1 MGRRSKEI
9 AVAVPDQRGRL
20 AVVTGANSGIGFE
33 TARRLALA
41 GADVLLAV
49 RDGDRG
55 ERAAERIRA
64 ETGSAG
70 EVGGASGS
78 GGAGSGGSVA
88 VAALD
93 LASLDAIASFAEV
106 LLERGRPV
114 DLLVNNAGVMGV
126 PSRHTTKDG
135 FELQFG
141 TNYLGHFALTG
152 RLLPLLRG
160 AAAPRVVSVGSLTAW
175 GARIDLTNLNSER
188 RYHAYSAYGRSKL
201 ACLLFAQEL
210 DRRSARAGWGVRS
223 TAAHPGSCRTNLAY
237 RGPVLGRAPGGVNL
251 TAMAMSVPGF
261 SQEPA
266 RGALPLLVAA
276 TSERAVGGGYYGPD
290 GLGEL
295 TGLPARAR
303 LPRRAT
309 DLTTAAQLWR
319 ASEQLTGVGFPT

>member
-1 MGRRSKEI
+1 MGRRSKDI
-9 AVAVPDQRGRL
+9 AVPDQHGRL

-49 RDGDRG
+49 RDGDKG
-55 ERAAERIRA
+55 ELAAARIRA
-64 ETGSAG
+64 ETGRTGTSGAAG
-70 EVGGASGS
+70 GP
-78 GGAGSGGSVA
+78 GGSVTA
-88 VAALD
+88 AALD
-93 LASLDAIASFAEV
+93 LASLDSVASFADV

-126 PSRHTTKDG
+126 PARHTTKDG

-141 TNYLGHFALTG
+141 TNHLGHFALTG

-175 GARIDLTNLNSER
+175 TARIDLTDLNSER
-188 RYHAYSAYGRSKL
+188 GYRAMVAYGRSKL
-201 ACLLFAQEL
+201 AGLLFAQEL
-210 DRRSARAGWGVRS
+210 DRLSARAGWGLRS
-223 TAAHPGSCRTNLAY
+223 TAAHPGCCRTNLAY
-237 RGPVLGRAPGGVNL
+237 GGPVLDRAPGGVNL
-251 TAMAMSVPGF
+251 TALAMSVPGF

-276 TSERAVGGGYYGPD
+276 TSPGAVGGGYYGPD

-303 LPRRAT
+303 LPRGAA
-309 DLTTAAQLWR
+309 DLTTAARLWR
-319 ASEQLTGVGFPT
+319 ASEQLTGVGFPA